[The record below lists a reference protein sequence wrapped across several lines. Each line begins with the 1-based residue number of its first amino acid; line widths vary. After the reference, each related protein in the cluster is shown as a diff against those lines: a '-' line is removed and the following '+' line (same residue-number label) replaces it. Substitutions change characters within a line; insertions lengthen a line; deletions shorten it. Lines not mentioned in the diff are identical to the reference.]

1 MNIFKSPISAYH
13 IANSEEEDMYD
24 DDEMNF
30 VLFGNITKVFLA
42 RREEKER
49 EEEEEEKEGEMKEEN
64 EGN

>member
-1 MNIFKSPISAYH
+1 
-13 IANSEEEDMYD
+13 MYD